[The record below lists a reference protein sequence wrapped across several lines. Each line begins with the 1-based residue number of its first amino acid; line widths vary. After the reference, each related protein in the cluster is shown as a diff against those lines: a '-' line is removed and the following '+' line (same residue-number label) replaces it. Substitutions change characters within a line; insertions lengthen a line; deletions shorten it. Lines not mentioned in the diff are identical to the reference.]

1 MPGPLVVGAGIAVRG
16 LGKALLKNV
25 VKRIKKTP
33 NKAFRQD
40 KTYKLL
46 GPKGMR
52 TRGKIIKDK
61 TNKKKAIQEQK
72 DIFRKGGVGMRDFSK
87 GRSKGQAAKKDIL
100 GKGRK

>member
-33 NKAFRQD
+33 NKAFRED
-40 KTYKLL
+40 KTYKLST
-46 GPKGMR
+46 GRK
-52 TRGKIIKDK
+52 GKIIKGK

-72 DIFRKGGVGMRDFSK
+72 NIHSKGGVGLRDYSK
-87 GRSKGQAAKKDIL
+87 GRSKGQKAKKDIL
-100 GKGRK
+100 